1 LGIGTSGG
9 DEVASGAAGEEGN
22 YDGSVVL
29 LLRRVG
35 KLVITVGV
43 AGVEVVGAETM
54 LVALIA
60 VDIDVV
66 DMIAA
71 MPSSIVT
78 VTIAISVTV
87 SIFVVRVRRYARAWP
102 WMPKLVA
109 RNGRPTAMRDIR
121 SETRILGEILL
132 SSELEGAWL

>member
-1 LGIGTSGG
+1 LGTGTSGG
-9 DEVASGAAGEEGN
+9 DEVASTAEEGD
-22 YDGSVVL
+22 YDGSVVV
-29 LLRRVG
+29 LLRRAG
-35 KLVITVGV
+35 KLVITVEV

-87 SIFVVRVRRYARAWP
+87 SILVVRARRYARAWP
-102 WMPKLVA
+102 WIPKLVA
-109 RNGRPTAMRDIR
+109 RNGRPTAIREIR

-132 SSELEGAWL
+132 TSELEGAWL